1 MPAAIGSRRASVALP
16 HETVTLEQLAAV
28 SALSRFHLV
37 RSFTKQFGLPP
48 RLSAG
53 GTHQEGAGAVAIRNV
68 LLGGCTLGG
77 VCRSE
82 PLHEAFQEDYGSNA
96 EPVRARIRREN
107 GVNMMSDIRYRLEH
121 IICSRAP
128 AAVTVPTRTEAEL
141 DQNCT
146 RMQSFPASG
155 LSLKRQRG
163 E

>member
-28 SALSRFHLV
+28 SALSAQLYETV
-37 RSFTKQFGLPP
+37 WTSAP

-96 EPVRARIRREN
+96 ESVRARIRREN